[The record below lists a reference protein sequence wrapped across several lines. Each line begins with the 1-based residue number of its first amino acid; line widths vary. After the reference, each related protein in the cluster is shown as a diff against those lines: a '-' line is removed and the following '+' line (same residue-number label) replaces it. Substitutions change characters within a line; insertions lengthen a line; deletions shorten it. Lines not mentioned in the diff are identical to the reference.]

1 MIIALDVSL
10 TSTGWARTDASGSA
24 AEVGVIRTKHR
35 GVVRLQ
41 EILTAVCR
49 VAQGAELALI
59 EGYSHAS
66 QYKTHEMGEAGGVV
80 RLGLYQQG
88 IPYVEVP
95 PKCVKKIATG
105 KGQAKKEVVLLAASR
120 RLGYAG
126 TSSDEADARWLLE
139 FAAQHYELPLR
150 TPLPKAHLG
159 YMDEIEWP
167 ELETRGAG

>member
-1 MIIALDVSL
+1 VIIALDVSL

-24 AEVGVIRTKHR
+24 VEVGVIRPKHR
-35 GVVRLQ
+35 GVIRLQ

-49 VAQGAELALI
+49 VAKGCELALI
-59 EGYSHAS
+59 EGYAYGRHNRAH
-66 QYKTHEMGEAGGVV
+66 QIGEAGGVV
-80 RLGLYQQG
+80 RLGLHQQK

-95 PKCVKKIATG
+95 PKCIKKLATS
-105 KGQAKKEVVLLAASR
+105 KGNAAKNEVLLAASR

-139 FAAQHYELPLR
+139 FAAQHYELPVR

-167 ELETRGAG
+167 ELEATG